1 MLESRHKRLSFCILL
16 FPALAVFLF
25 IIVFPI
31 GMSGVLSLTQWKRY
45 RLEGFVGL
53 ENYVRIF
60 QDSSFLKALWNN
72 GRIMLVSL
80 FGQIPLGILLAYVLF
95 RRLVSRA
102 GFFEIMIFI
111 PVTISSV
118 VVALLWNRI
127 FSPVGIYTAL
137 VRALSGN
144 PDYVVKI
151 FEHEYF
157 AMVPI
162 LLVLLWM
169 HTSLYMVMFLANM
182 QRIPRSFMEAA
193 KMDGAG
199 EWTVLTRIVL
209 PVLAN
214 VIFTCSI
221 FAVSGSLKSFD
232 LIFAM
237 TGGGP
242 VDYTNVMSIYLYRHT
257 FTYNNY
263 GYGSAV
269 SLIIVFLSVGLIT
282 LGRFTYQR
290 FQQKYEQ

>member
-1 MLESRHKRLSFCILL
+1 MLESQHKRLSFCILL
-16 FPALAVFLF
+16 IPALVVFLF
-25 IIVFPI
+25 IIIFPI
-31 GMSGVLSLTQWKRY
+31 GTSGVLSLTQWKRY
-45 RLEGFVGL
+45 RLQGFVGL
-53 ENYVRIF
+53 GNYARIF
-60 QDSSFLKALWNN
+60 QDPSFLKALWNN

-95 RRLVSRA
+95 RKLVM
-102 GFFEIMIFI
+102 GVKFFEMMIFI
-111 PVTISSV
+111 PVTVSSV

-127 FSPVGIYTAL
+127 FSPVGIYTAV

-144 PDYVVKI
+144 SDYVMKV
-151 FEHEYF
+151 FEHEYL
-157 AMVPI
+157 AMIPI

-193 KMDGAG
+193 RMDGAG

-209 PVLAN
+209 PVLGN
-214 VIFTCSI
+214 VIFTAAI
-221 FAVSGSLKSFD
+221 FAISGSLKSFD

-242 VDYTNVMSIYLYRHT
+242 VDYTNVMSIYLYKHT

-269 SLIIVFLSVGLIT
+269 SLIIVFLSVGFIT
-282 LGRFTYQR
+282 LGRLVYRR
-290 FQQKYEQ
+290 FQRNCE

>member
-1 MLESRHKRLSFCILL
+1 MLESQHKRLSFCILL
-16 FPALAVFLF
+16 IPALTVFLF
-25 IIVFPI
+25 IIIFPI
-31 GMSGVLSLTQWKRY
+31 GTSGVLSLTQWKRY
-45 RLEGFVGL
+45 RLQGFVGL
-53 ENYVRIF
+53 GNYARIF

-95 RRLVSRA
+95 RKLVM
-102 GFFEIMIFI
+102 GVKFFEMMIFI
-111 PVTISSV
+111 PVTVSSV

-127 FSPVGIYTAL
+127 FSPVGIYTAV

-144 PDYVVKI
+144 SDYVMKV
-151 FEHEYF
+151 FEHEYL
-157 AMVPI
+157 AMIPI

-193 KMDGAG
+193 RMDGAG

-209 PVLAN
+209 PVLGN
-214 VIFTCSI
+214 VIFTAAI
-221 FAVSGSLKSFD
+221 FAISGSLKSFD

-242 VDYTNVMSIYLYRHT
+242 VDYTSVMSIYLYKHT

-269 SLIIVFLSVGLIT
+269 SLIIVFLSVGFIT
-282 LGRFTYQR
+282 LGRLVYRR
-290 FQQKYEQ
+290 FQRKYE

>member
-1 MLESRHKRLSFCILL
+1 MLESQHKRLSFCILL
-16 FPALAVFLF
+16 IPALAVFLF
-25 IIVFPI
+25 IIIFPI
-31 GMSGVLSLTQWKRY
+31 GTSGVLSFTQWKRY
-45 RLEGFVGL
+45 RLQGFVGL
-53 ENYVRIF
+53 ENYARIF
-60 QDSSFLKALWNN
+60 QDPSFLKALWNN

-95 RRLVSRA
+95 RRLVM
-102 GFFEIMIFI
+102 GVKFFEMMIFI
-111 PVTISSV
+111 PVTVSSV

-127 FSPVGIYTAL
+127 FSPVGIYTAV

-144 PDYVVKI
+144 SDYVMKV
-151 FEHEYF
+151 FEHEYL
-157 AMVPI
+157 AMIPI

-193 KMDGAG
+193 RMDGAG

-209 PVLAN
+209 PVLGN
-214 VIFTCSI
+214 VIFTAAI
-221 FAVSGSLKSFD
+221 FAISGSLKSFD

-242 VDYTNVMSIYLYRHT
+242 VDYTNVMSIYLYKHT

-269 SLIIVFLSVGLIT
+269 SLIIVFLSVGFIT
-282 LGRFTYQR
+282 LGRLVYRR
-290 FQQKYEQ
+290 FQRNYE

>member
-1 MLESRHKRLSFCILL
+1 MLESQHKRLSFCILL
-16 FPALAVFLF
+16 VPALAVFLF
-25 IIVFPI
+25 IIIFPI
-31 GMSGVLSLTQWKRY
+31 GTSGVLSFTQWKRY
-45 RLEGFVGL
+45 RLPGFVGL
-53 ENYVRIF
+53 GNYARIF
-60 QDSSFLKALWNN
+60 QDPSFLKALWNN

-95 RRLVSRA
+95 RKLVM
-102 GFFEIMIFI
+102 GVKFFEMMIFI
-111 PVTISSV
+111 PVTVSSV

-127 FSPVGIYTAL
+127 FSPVGIYTAV

-144 PDYVVKI
+144 SDYVMKV
-151 FEHEYF
+151 FEHEYL
-157 AMVPI
+157 AMIPI

-193 KMDGAG
+193 RMDGAG

-209 PVLAN
+209 PVLGN
-214 VIFTCSI
+214 VIFTAAI
-221 FAVSGSLKSFD
+221 FAISGSLKSFD

-242 VDYTNVMSIYLYRHT
+242 VDYTSVMSIYLYKHT

-269 SLIIVFLSVGLIT
+269 SLIIVFLSVGFIT
-282 LGRFTYQR
+282 LGRLVYRR
-290 FQQKYEQ
+290 FQRNCE

>member
-16 FPALAVFLF
+16 VPALVVFLF
-25 IIVFPI
+25 IIIFPI
-31 GMSGVLSLTQWKRY
+31 GTSVVLSLTQWKRY
-45 RLEGFVGL
+45 RLQGFVGL
-53 ENYVRIF
+53 GNYARIF
-60 QDSSFLKALWNN
+60 QDPSFLKALWNN

-80 FGQIPLGILLAYVLF
+80 FGQIPLAILLAYVLF
-95 RRLVSRA
+95 RKLVR
-102 GFFEIMIFI
+102 GVQFFEMMIFI
-111 PVTISSV
+111 PVTVSSV

-127 FSPVGIYTAL
+127 FSPVGIYTAV

-144 PDYVVKI
+144 SDYVMKV
-151 FEHEYF
+151 FEHEYL
-157 AMVPI
+157 AMIPI

-193 KMDGAG
+193 RMDGAG

-209 PVLAN
+209 PVLGN
-214 VIFTCSI
+214 VIFTAAI
-221 FAVSGSLKSFD
+221 FAISGSLKSFD

-242 VDYTNVMSIYLYRHT
+242 VDYTNVMSIYLYKHT

-269 SLIIVFLSVGLIT
+269 SLIIVFLSVGFIT
-282 LGRFTYQR
+282 LVRLVYRR
-290 FQQKYEQ
+290 FQRNCE